1 MVYKE
6 KIKKILFFYIEILTN
21 FIKNFSERTVLKQNK
36 NLILTYFS
44 SGLKR
49 GNSLLMLILKYKE
62 TLDPNL
68 KDEKLI
74 ISILDKIKNIIDEKG
89 SNTSA
94 ILYEVGLLNEKEY
107 LIVSNYNELYIG
119 LELVLKMGKQ
129 KNNFNLAILLLFFP
143 PLVVLV
149 ALFIFQPELKDFAY
163 NAIEPINA
171 QSKTRILI
179 PAYLEDRWF
188 FGIFI
193 SIYLSVYFS
202 IMYSIELI
210 KEKKP
215 ELYFKLFR
223 LAEKEF
229 IVNTFSSIINLRK
242 SGKSF
247 SQSYNILSTT
257 SKDTFIKKFYT
268 EVYNETVNGNINGI
282 YKISNQFNMEKFN
295 LSYFKIGVLNN
306 DLDNTIDTI
315 LEYNTEKY
323 DKQIALLVKYLPLV
337 GEVVM
342 TIILLK
348 PLIDIIM
355 VTTVDVMNFTL

>member
-1 MVYKE
+1 MILKE
-6 KIKKILFFYIEILTN
+6 NIIKKFLYYKNNLIN
-21 FIKNFSERTVLKQNK
+21 FVTKFSERTVLKQNK
-36 NLILTYFS
+36 NLILSYFS

-49 GNSLLMLILKYKE
+49 GNSLLTLILKYKE

-74 ISILDKIKNIIDEKG
+74 ISILDNIKNVIDEKG
-89 SNTSA
+89 TNTSS
-94 ILYEVGLLNEKEY
+94 ILYKVGLLTEREY

-149 ALFIFQPELKDFAY
+149 GLFIFQPELKDFAY

-179 PAYLEDRWF
+179 PSYLEDRWF

-193 SIYLSVYFS
+193 IIYLSIYFS

-215 ELYFKLFR
+215 YLYFKIFR

-229 IVNTFSSIINLRK
+229 IVNTFSSIVNLRK

-247 SQSYNILSTT
+247 SQTYNILSSTT
-257 SKDTFIKKFYT
+257 NDTFIKNFYT
-268 EVYNETVNGNINGI
+268 KVYNETINGNINGI
-282 YKISNQFNMEKFN
+282 YKISNEFNMEKFN

-306 DLDNTIDTI
+306 DLDSTVDTI

-337 GEVVM
+337 GEVIM